1 MCSTKL
7 KLKSETSSLVNLIL
21 LTLTSHHMREVISI
35 YIGQAGLQIGDKCQE
50 LFNLEH
56 KIGNDGRLVEKTDGD
71 AKNFNGEGESF
82 QTFYSE
88 NSTEK
93 FVPRSIM
100 IDLDPSTID
109 EIKTGKF
116 KDLYRDD

>member
-1 MCSTKL
+1 
-7 KLKSETSSLVNLIL
+7 
-21 LTLTSHHMREVISI
+21 MREVISI

-50 LFNLEH
+50 LYNLEH
-56 KIGNDGRLVEKTDGD
+56 EIGNDGRLVKKADRDTKKI
-71 AKNFNGEGESF
+71 AGEDESF

-88 NSTEK
+88 SRKEQ

-100 IDLDPSTID
+100 IDLDSSTID

>member
-1 MCSTKL
+1 MK
-7 KLKSETSSLVNLIL
+7 
-21 LTLTSHHMREVISI
+21 EVISI

-56 KIGNDGRLVEKTDGD
+56 DIGHDGKAIKNADDKKIGECD
-71 AKNFNGEGESF
+71 EGF

-88 NSTEK
+88 TSSEK

-100 IDLDPSTID
+100 IDLDQSTID

-116 KDLYRDD
+116 KGLYREE